1 MLDKIFIREHPLSTY
16 AKFSGFLP
24 DSYGG
29 GSEKWGQWS
38 RREGTFLEWHI
49 RVHKFNIMF
58 VMLLD
63 LTRSQSHHRQQG
75 LRLLSRVS
83 NFSVRNVPHWS
94 TFTKPPIVFT
104 NKLRWKWFWPN
115 ARSRN
120 KWKGRR
126 QYPAASLAF
135 CRPIKQARRTCKLTF
150 WHLQNL
156 RHRQC
161 CHIFVGVVVKMTGY
175 FADRPL

>member
-1 MLDKIFIREHPLSTY
+1 MLILKYTWYVHITSWLHSLTPNFRDFYPT
-16 AKFSGFLP
+16 ATAAA
-24 DSYGG
+24 
-29 GSEKWGQWS
+29 EKWGQWS

-94 TFTKPPIVFT
+94 TFAKPPVVFT
-104 NKLRWKWFWPN
+104 HF
-115 ARSRN
+115 
-120 KWKGRR
+120 
-126 QYPAASLAF
+126 LAF
-135 CRPIKQARRTCKLTF
+135 
-150 WHLQNL
+150 
-156 RHRQC
+156 RHRRC
-161 CHIFVGVVVKMTGY
+161 CQIGVGVVVKMTGCLAIWRDSY
-175 FADRPL
+175 SQIFCIKPLRRNELKLHCTYA